1 MINRDLCNTKVM
13 YIQAFG
19 MKVPLDET
27 TFIQVN
33 PNNGEVIQKIA
44 MKEVINLLVRHNM
57 HGGIKENEND

>member
-1 MINRDLCNTKVM
+1 M